1 MKKLFLKDL
10 VALKRAVG
18 WSVYLTAEG
27 KDCKAVGVAVRKV
40 PHQPAADRGPTAPL
54 YVYPAPWSLSDGAH
68 GGSAATVS
76 GGTLSPPKTVDVR
89 PATPLSRP
97 PMPTSLHIVQ
107 RGVAGTPP
115 ATDLSGVSPSSE
127 NYP

>member
-1 MKKLFLKDL
+1 MKKLFRKDL

-40 PHQPAADRGPTAPL
+40 PPQPAADRGPTTPL
-54 YVYPAPWSLSDGAH
+54 YVHPAPRIPSDGAH

-76 GGTLSPPKTVDVR
+76 GGTLAPPKTVAAR

-107 RGVAGTPP
+107 RGAAGTPP
-115 ATDLSGVSPSSE
+115 ATGLQDASLSSE